1 MLVGLKGGGW
11 LTVGECF
18 DWVFFFNNGG
28 GWIEREIIFFVN

>member
-1 MLVGLKGGGW
+1 MLVGLKGGW

-28 GWIEREIIFFVN
+28 GGLKDKLYFLVN